1 MTAID
6 PDMSNVRPG
15 QQSRR
20 RRARTAWVPTLLLLL
35 GMLYCLLPLYWLV
48 AAATKLPGELF
59 TLPSFMPG
67 FSGGLRENLANLSVY
82 RGGQYWVW
90 CLNSIIYA
98 GGGAVLSMLIS
109 AATGYGLAKFRF
121 AGRNVVFGFLLG
133 AVLIPGVVLAVPQY
147 LLLSKIGLAGTYAS
161 VLIPSIVSPL
171 GIYLCRIYAAAVVH
185 DEMLE
190 AGRVDGAGEIRI
202 FFSIALAPML
212 PGLITVFLLQ
222 FVGIWNNFLLP
233 FIMLADENRFPLTVG
248 LYQMV
253 NQGTEQPGVYTLIIT
268 GAFLSIVPLIALFLL
283 LQRYWRL
290 DLISGSVKG

>member
-1 MTAID
+1 MTIQASATAI
-6 PDMSNVRPG
+6 G
-15 QQSRR
+15 ATAKTAKQRR
-20 RRARTAWVPTLLLLL
+20 TKTAWIPTIILLI

-48 AAATKLPGELF
+48 AASTKLPGELF

-67 FSGGLRENLANLSVY
+67 FNNGFIENIYNVSTY
-82 RGGQYWVW
+82 RSGQYWIW
-90 CLNSIIYA
+90 CLNSLIYA
-98 GGGAVLSMLIS
+98 GGGAALSMLVS
-109 AATGYGLAKFRF
+109 AITGYGLAKFEF
-121 AGRNVVFGFLLG
+121 AGRNLVFGFLLG

-147 LLLSKIGLAGTYAS
+147 LLLSKIGLAGTHWS

-171 GIYLCRIYAAAVVH
+171 GIYLCRIYASAVVH

-233 FIMLADENRFPLTVG
+233 FIMIADEDLFPLTVG

-253 NQGTEQPGVYTLIIT
+253 NQGTEQPGIYTLIIT
-268 GAFLSIVPLIALFLL
+268 GAFLSIVPLIALFLI

-290 DLISGSVKG
+290 DLISGSIKG